1 MRRPDTVELHGSVL
15 YTPSV
20 SPCPL
25 NCWLPN
31 RQHTANAQ
39 RGLRLLSANVMK
51 CLRFKYKKRKSRS
64 LGSDGGGMLN
74 WFHSANRCSSAGLK
88 TLGDTLS
95 AGRPADLYLDLAVPE
110 ACHIPAGGIRLR
122 SIQGDGPEA
131 LWVFWSY
138 NMGLTQLSSSVSKQV
153 FSKGNEKKNAEWMAD
168 GGLEEAL

>member
-1 MRRPDTVELHGSVL
+1 MSSGS
-15 YTPSV
+15 
-20 SPCPL
+20 
-25 NCWLPN
+25 
-31 RQHTANAQ
+31 
-39 RGLRLLSANVMK
+39 G
-51 CLRFKYKKRKSRS
+51 
-64 LGSDGGGMLN
+64 GGGMLN
-74 WFHSANRCSSAGLK
+74 WFHSANRSSSAGLK

-153 FSKGNEKKNAEWMAD
+153 FFRKGNEKKNAEWMAD